1 MLQAL
6 SKAHEWLF
14 SLRDKRE
21 SESDMV
27 ARRLAGA
34 HDQSDPT
41 IEAVPPTHVVITH
54 EGGIL
59 CVDPLT
65 GELIQR
71 SFEEA
76 GYDPACCSIADG
88 EVTLRASPT
97 HAPAL
102 RGRAI
107 RDRDGVIGLCVEG
120 GHYLCASPHLGPV
133 STASLALDAWE
144 RLMPI
149 TLADMGLLRAFA
161 ARRWLIDGDARPTA
175 RHTIALAPGFRLL
188 IGGRSCLLTE
198 FLAIL
203 RSPPGAPHPSG
214 LPMSFVFFHDTCTPA
229 RALLFEPLIYSTIS
243 GSDHF
248 FDQYELS
255 VRSIER
261 FGQYD
266 GSYLLVSD
274 RDDDD
279 AVVGFSGVTESRRAC
294 LKQDF
299 LTLDR
304 LMGARREALRH
315 PAFAGFQP
323 VLYVDS
329 DVICDA
335 PIEALLVDAAR
346 SERVVISAEHEGRT
360 LAELAPEDRNW
371 FGGFLYRPDDPA
383 LLRHRCVN
391 CGLFGGR
398 NRETLD
404 ASLSLVERAWALY
417 KTAHGDLHQ
426 AAFDQPFFSFV
437 LQTLELAE
445 IEPTTSCVRIL
456 NGSEPG
462 PDSAPVGLAHFNIG
476 VGRDKIEAMRRYF
489 GLLDIRAF
497 EMEVS
502 ET

>member
-6 SKAHEWLF
+6 SKAHGWLF
-14 SLRDKRE
+14 SRRHKPE
-21 SESDMV
+21 SESEMV
-27 ARRLAGA
+27 ARRLAEA
-34 HDQSDPT
+34 HDQADP
-41 IEAVPPTHVVITH
+41 ILEQVAPTHVLITH

-65 GELIQR
+65 GELTQR
-71 SFEEA
+71 SFEDANYE
-76 GYDPACCSIADG
+76 PACCSIADG
-88 EVTLRASPT
+88 AVTLRASPT
-97 HAPAL
+97 QAPAL

-107 RDRDGVIGLCVEG
+107 ADRDGVIGLCLEG
-120 GHYLCASPHLGPV
+120 GYYLCASPHLGPV
-133 STASLALDAWE
+133 STASVALDAWE
-144 RLMPI
+144 RLMPLS
-149 TLADMGLLRAFA
+149 LADVGLLRAFA
-161 ARRWLIDGDARPTA
+161 ARRWLIDEDARPTA
-175 RHTIALAPGFRLL
+175 RHSLALSPGFRAL

-198 FLAIL
+198 LLALL
-203 RSPPGAPHPSG
+203 RSPPGALHPSG
-214 LPMSFVFFHDTCTPA
+214 LPMSFVFFHETCTPA

-243 GSDHF
+243 GSDYF

-274 RDDDD
+274 RDDED
-279 AVVGFSGVTESRRAC
+279 VIVGFSGVAVSRRAC

-299 LTLDR
+299 PTLDR

-335 PIEALLVDAAR
+335 PIEGLLVAAVR
-346 SERVVISAEHEGRT
+346 CERVVISAEHDGQA
-360 LAELAPEDRNW
+360 LSALPPEDRNW
-371 FGGFLYRPDDPA
+371 FGGFLYAPNDPA
-383 LLRHRCVN
+383 LLAHRCVN
-391 CGLFGGR
+391 SGLFGGR

-404 ASLSLVERAWALY
+404 TSLTLVERAWALY
-417 KTAHGDLHQ
+417 KAAHGDLHQ

-445 IEPTTSCVRIL
+445 IEPTRSRVRIL
-456 NGSEPG
+456 NDSEPG

-476 VGRDKIEAMRRYF
+476 VGRDKIDAMRRYF

-497 EMEVS
+497 EMVS

>member
-6 SKAHEWLF
+6 SKAHGWLF
-14 SLRDKRE
+14 SRDKPE
-21 SESDMV
+21 SESAMV
-27 ARRLAGA
+27 ARRLAEA
-34 HDQSDPT
+34 HDQTDPI
-41 IEAVPPTHVVITH
+41 IEPVPPTHVLITH

-65 GELIQR
+65 GELTQR

-76 GYDPACCSIADG
+76 EYERACCSIADG
-88 EVTLRASPT
+88 MVTLRASPR

-107 RDRDGVIGLCVEG
+107 NDRDGVIGLCLEG
-120 GHYLCASPHLGPV
+120 GYYLCASPHLGPV
-133 STASLALDAWE
+133 STASVALDAWE

-149 TLADMGLLRAFA
+149 SLADIGLLAAFA

-175 RHTIALAPGFRLL
+175 RHTVALAPGFRLL

-198 FLAIL
+198 LLAIL
-203 RSPPGAPHPSG
+203 RSPPGALHPSG
-214 LPMSFVFFHDTCTPA
+214 LPMSFVFFYDTCTPA

-243 GSDHF
+243 GSDYF
-248 FDQYELS
+248 FDQHELS
-255 VRSIER
+255 VRSLER

-274 RDDDD
+274 RDED
-279 AVVGFSGVTESRRAC
+279 AVVVGFSGVAPSRWAC

-299 LTLDR
+299 STLDK
-304 LMGARREALRH
+304 LMGARREALRD

-323 VLYVDS
+323 ILYVDS

-335 PIEALLVDAAR
+335 PIEGLLVDAAR
-346 SERVVISAEHEGRT
+346 SERVVIAAEHEGRT
-360 LAELAPEDRNW
+360 LGELPAEARNW
-371 FGGFLYRPDDPA
+371 FGGFLYPANDPA
-383 LLRHRCVN
+383 LSRHHCVN
-391 CGLFGGR
+391 SGLFGGR

-404 ASLSLVERAWALY
+404 VSLSLVERAWAFY
-417 KTAHGDLHQ
+417 KAAHGNLHQ

-437 LQTLELAE
+437 LQTLDLAE
-445 IEPTTSCVRIL
+445 IAPTRSCVKIL
-456 NGSEPG
+456 NGGEPG
-462 PDSAPVGLAHFNIG
+462 PDSMPVGLAHFNIG

-489 GLLDIRAF
+489 GHLDIRAF